1 MQGHYG
7 CVWFSFGNGP
17 WENANF
23 FGLKGL
29 GKCKLHLVKNSL
41 QSYFSVN
48 NVWQFL
54 FFFIKSFWMKNIK
67 LLADSSEGKGSF
79 GTMRG
84 KTKELKNL

>member
-23 FGLKGL
+23 FGLKGFGEMQIAF
-29 GKCKLHLVKNSL
+29 GKKFFAKLFQCKQCLAI
-41 QSYFSVN
+41 FI
-48 NVWQFL
+48 
-54 FFFIKSFWMKNIK
+54 FFIKSFWMKNIK

-84 KTKELKNL
+84 KTKKLKNL